1 MSGGLRGGACGG
13 GGNSGG
19 GNDGGG
25 GGGDHGFRKLGRGQY
40 DGFEA
45 EKTREN
51 GKIEWRK
58 GEGNMKWIS
67 PSMALPFNSARP
79 SFHGNTLLPY
89 SSTALQFYRLT
100 ALPPSIRSV

>member
-1 MSGGLRGGACGG
+1 MSGGLRGGAYGG
-13 GGNSGG
+13 GGDGG
-19 GNDGGG
+19 GGDDGG
-25 GGGDHGFRKLGRGQY
+25 GGGDHGGGFRKLGRGQY

-89 SSTALQFYRLT
+89 SSTALQPYRRLS
-100 ALPPSIRSV
+100 ALYE